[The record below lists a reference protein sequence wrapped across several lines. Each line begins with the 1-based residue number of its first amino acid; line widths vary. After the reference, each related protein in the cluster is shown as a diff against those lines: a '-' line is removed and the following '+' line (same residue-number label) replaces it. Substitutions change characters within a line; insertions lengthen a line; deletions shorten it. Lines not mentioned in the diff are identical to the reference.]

1 MQAGQIPLPL
11 QPEMA
16 WKTPEVMERLNN
28 IRLLSPTAINTYMRC
43 QMQFFYSY
51 VAGVKE
57 LNEQD
62 EDEID
67 NRVFGNIFHRAAE
80 LMYSMPQLKIDE
92 ILNIA
97 FNEQLF
103 HLPEGTMTEPH
114 STACSSSTVLSSG
127 ATSSCSATSTKGWES
142 LRSWPMRPTSV

>member
-1 MQAGQIPLPL
+1 
-11 QPEMA
+11 
-16 WKTPEVMERLNN
+16 
-28 IRLLSPTAINTYMRC
+28 MRC

-103 HLPEGTMTEPH
+103 HLPEGTMTEP
-114 STACSSSTVLSSG
+114 TLNGLQLINRTVIRRYLPH
-127 ATSSCSATSTKGWES
+127 A
-142 LRSWPMRPTSV
+142 PRPRQKAGKV